1 MNTRRKMNFNNFQ
14 KDCERTANTD
24 LTRSEA
30 SMNWALGIAGEAG
43 EYCEIIKKSEFHG
56 KTLNKDHAKKELGD
70 ILYYVA
76 MAASN
81 LNINLEEV
89 AQANVDKLRA
99 RYPDGFEEGGGIRRH
114 NNDHEDDGC

>member
-1 MNTRRKMNFNNFQ
+1 MNFNNFQ

-30 SMNWALGIAGEAG
+30 AMNWALGIAGEAG

-56 KTLNKDHAKKELGD
+56 KALNKDHAKKELGD

-81 LNINLEEV
+81 LDINLEDV

-99 RYPDGFEEGGGIRRH
+99 RYPDGFEEGGGIRNH